1 MKKLTFMWKKT
12 VFWKQK
18 IFQIFSVII
27 LENIFFRK
35 KSLIFIK
42 KIFFDIKTC
51 FPKILSSFHFCMR
64 KSQTVG
70 WNHRI

>member
-1 MKKLTFMWKKT
+1 MEKNLFFREKKISDFL
-12 VFWKQK
+12 
-18 IFQIFSVII
+18 SH
-27 LENIFFRK
+27 NIGNFFFRK

-42 KIFFDIKTC
+42 KNFFDMKTC